1 MSDHKK
7 KLKSAEYVVQISD
20 GVMHGLVSYFATDT
34 SSRQQKSKAYPPFLS
49 LHSVR
54 WRHFLYH
61 CEAETFHEPLA

>member
-1 MSDHKK
+1 MPAIIIYFMSDHKK

-49 LHSVR
+49 LFSALASFSVS
-54 WRHFLYH
+54 L
-61 CEAETFHEPLA
+61 